1 MEEVIDLFEAFVGKK
16 VVLYVNVGSGAQQPF
31 FGILKSYTK
40 SKLIESF
47 VNGPPKQPSFVMLEF
62 RDGRLQMFN
71 MNDISSIKEDDGRR
85 IG

>member
-1 MEEVIDLFEAFVGKK
+1 MEEVSDLFEAFVGKK

-40 SKLIESF
+40 AKSVESF
-47 VNGPPKQPSFVMLEF
+47 AAAPPKQPSFVLLEF

-71 MNDISSIKEDDGRR
+71 MNDISSIKEDNGRR
-85 IG
+85 IS